1 MNRKKIITLS
11 IVSILIIST
20 IAILYNTYYK
30 SKVYENNKAEKNINN
45 NMISIYLEK
54 SYDSGQYELSTSS
67 KWPTGYLFN
76 KSLSYCEGGSSL
88 SWNDSDNS
96 VSVNTRITDKCY
108 VYFDKYL
115 SANLNSVSTEDTL
128 TNSFTMVISAT
139 PGKNE
144 IVKYLYSL
152 DDGQTYIETT
162 NNIVSVTGLTKNT
175 LYRLKVYA
183 VDSEGIKSN
192 ILSTSVQT
200 PDKVVFA
207 DFIKSKY
214 TGTQGQNSLY
224 YHDNTLTN
232 GAGDNSYRYS
242 GADFVLTDKAKNA
255 GYKSVIASSSTE
267 KTEIIYF
274 SCGSSQSFVGALC
287 DATDNTPRYRLRYD
301 SAGTVYSTFGAAL
314 DKAVADGYITKD
326 NVKNFVCFGST
337 ADTCPEMNLYRI
349 IGVFGDQIK
358 LIKYDYSNRTDIGTG
373 GEYYGLST
381 SFRSG
386 SRNNPERH
394 YSYYWNYKTNKKAS
408 SDWSTSLLNTTNLNT
423 NLINYLTSAWT
434 NKIASTT
441 WKVSAQTDW
450 RVVTKNMYTNEITN
464 ASKEYFLD
472 GKSKIGLMYTS
483 DYGYAA
489 DPSAWSTTLDKYY
502 TTAVKSN
509 NWMWMGH
516 EEWTLTPYSS
526 TTSNSSAFIIQME
539 GDLSNSVTS
548 TEACVRPSFY
558 LNADVTLADGLGTI
572 DKPYRIEI

>member
-30 SKVYENNKAEKNINN
+30 SKVYENNKAEKNIYN

-67 KWPTGYLFN
+67 KWPTGYQFN

-88 SWNDSDNS
+88 SWDDSDNS

-152 DDGQTYIETT
+152 DDGQTYTETT
-162 NNIVSVTGLTKNT
+162 DNIVSVTGLTKNT

-200 PDKVVFA
+200 PDKVVLA

-214 TGTQGQNSLY
+214 TGIQGQNSLY

-255 GYKSVIASSSTE
+255 GYKSVIASSSTDRT
-267 KTEIIYF
+267 KTDLIYF
-274 SCGSSQSFVGALC
+274 SCRDANYLGDLC
-287 DATDNTPRYRLRYD
+287 DTNESTPEYRLRYD
-301 SAGTVYSTFGAAL
+301 STRTIYSTFGAAL
-314 DKAVADGYITKD
+314 DKAVEDGYITKD

-373 GEYYGLST
+373 GEYYGFSS

-394 YSYYWNYKTNKKAS
+394 YSYYWNYKTNKKAQKKHTIVQGFILMAMLFVGIITQNIYYFYLCLLPLLS
-408 SDWSTSLLNTTNLNT
+408 FFIIWASLLLNVRRISKKVFLNKELT
-423 NLINYLTSAWT
+423 LEIFPDKILICRGKIEQEIALDGSCDYEEYDNLITISSFSGT
-434 NKIASTT
+434 G
-441 WKVSAQTDW
+441 
-450 RVVTKNMYTNEITN
+450 VVIPIRAIEPEFRAEVQAMILAGAKPI
-464 ASKEYFLD
+464 D
-472 GKSKIGLMYTS
+472 G
-483 DYGYAA
+483 
-489 DPSAWSTTLDKYY
+489 
-502 TTAVKSN
+502 
-509 NWMWMGH
+509 
-516 EEWTLTPYSS
+516 
-526 TTSNSSAFIIQME
+526 
-539 GDLSNSVTS
+539 
-548 TEACVRPSFY
+548 
-558 LNADVTLADGLGTI
+558 
-572 DKPYRIEI
+572 